1 MYFVKTPFWVKK
13 FLFPHW
19 RWTGRKIKGQKTV
32 YLTFD
37 DGPTPKITEWVLEE
51 LEKYQAKATFFCI
64 GKNVEAYP
72 KIFQQIGEREH
83 VLGNHTQNHFNGWQT
98 PTANYLQNVAACAAS
113 ISSNLF
119 RPPYGRIK
127 REQAKLLRQQGYEI
141 IMWSVLSG
149 DFDENLSK
157 EKCLMNVLA
166 NIEDGS
172 IVVFHDSVKAYRL
185 LEYVLPRAL
194 EELEGRGFVFEGL

>member
-1 MYFVKTPFWVKK
+1 MYFVKTPFWAKK

-19 RWTGRKIKGQKTV
+19 RWTGCTIKGQKTV

-51 LEKYQAKATFFCI
+51 LEKYRAKATFFCI
-64 GKNVEAYP
+64 GKNVEAHP
-72 KIFQQIGEREH
+72 EIFQQIGEKGH
-83 VLGNHTQNHFNGWQT
+83 VIGNHTFNHFNGWQT
-98 PTANYLQNVAACAAS
+98 PDVDYLQNVADCAQF

-127 REQAKLLRQQGYEI
+127 QRQAKLLRGQGYEI

-149 DFDENLSK
+149 DFDESLSK
-157 EKCLMNVLA
+157 EKCLSNVLA
-166 NIEDGS
+166 NVEDGS
-172 IVVFHDSVKAYRL
+172 IIVFHDSVKAFRL
-185 LEYVLPRAL
+185 LEEVLPKVL
-194 EELEGRGFVFEGL
+194 EELEERGFVFECL